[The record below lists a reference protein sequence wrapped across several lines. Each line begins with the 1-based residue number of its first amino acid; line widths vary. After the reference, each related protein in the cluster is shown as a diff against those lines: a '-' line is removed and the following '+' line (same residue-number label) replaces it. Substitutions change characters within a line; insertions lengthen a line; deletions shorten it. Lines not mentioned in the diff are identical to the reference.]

1 MTNTSHK
8 SDEILITDD
17 VLSRYKISRSTLYFW
32 STPSRMPSY
41 FAQPFP
47 QPKIN
52 GSPKGGDFQTCW
64 PGRITWGSNQR
75 LTNQLLKVILP
86 NSKPVTLIIQII
98 MQVITCHDTCHM
110 MAKQFFH
117 NMWRRT

>member
-52 GSPKGGDFQTCW
+52 GSPKRWRLSDLLAWEDNVGTKPEADQPASQGD
-64 PGRITWGSNQR
+64 P
-75 LTNQLLKVILP
+75 
-86 NSKPVTLIIQII
+86 
-98 MQVITCHDTCHM
+98 
-110 MAKQFFH
+110 AKQQASDADH
-117 NMWRRT
+117 PDNHAGCNVP

>member
-52 GSPKGGDFQTCW
+52 GSPKRWRLSDLLAWEDNVGIKPEADQSASQGDPATVSY
-64 PGRITWGSNQR
+64 TH
-75 LTNQLLKVILP
+75 LTLP
-86 NSKPVTLIIQII
+86 TNSLV
-98 MQVITCHDTCHM
+98 
-110 MAKQFFH
+110 
-117 NMWRRT
+117 